1 MPSYVERFEAMVEEL
16 RRHPRLE
23 VVEFTLN
30 PPATAEV
37 FRQVEEK
44 LKAKAAEPLREFYG
58 RANGM
63 KLRWKIK
70 SGLSEAELEEVRA
83 ESSDYSIESS
93 ENTDIPFAQI
103 NLIPLE
109 EALVTRRWEEFE
121 EAEDDEEFE
130 FQGQTYLVR
139 EFGARVRPFDLFSTY
154 NAMAFVTEEGKGDL
168 PAMLLG
174 DYYVEWSH
182 SRLTD
187 FASYMEMLLATRGIV
202 KAREQVYGEYR
213 GDLKPPLLTG
223 ADYWTEER
231 IPRLFRK
238 R

>member
-1 MPSYVERFEAMVEEL
+1 MPSYVERFEAMVEEIKG
-16 RRHPRLE
+16 HPRLE
-23 VVEFTLN
+23 VVEFALN
-30 PPATAEV
+30 PPATADV

-44 LKAKAAEPLREFYG
+44 LKAAPSGPLREFYG

-63 KLRWKIK
+63 RLRWKIK
-70 SGLSEAELEEVRA
+70 AGLSEAELEEVRA
-83 ESSDYSIESS
+83 ESPDYSIESS
-93 ENTDIPFAQI
+93 ENADIPFAQI

-121 EAEDDEEFE
+121 EAEDDEHFE

-139 EFGARVRPFDLFSTY
+139 EFGERVRPFDLFSTY
-154 NAMAFVTEEGKGDL
+154 NAMAFVTEEGNGDP

-187 FASYMEMLLATRGIV
+187 FASYVEMLLATRGVV

-213 GDLKPPLLTG
+213 GDLKPALKTG
-223 ADYWTEER
+223 ADYWTQER
-231 IPRLFRK
+231 VPQLFRK